1 MRALI
6 DTNVIL
12 DVLCDRAEL
21 SESSSK
27 IFKLSEVGLIEGY
40 ISALSI
46 PKIMYILRKE
56 LNTEKTKNII
66 KRLSM
71 IFKIS
76 DLKASDIQK
85 AADFDFS
92 DYEDALQSVCA
103 DRIKADCIITR
114 NIKDFSNSPIPA
126 VTPQTAIEKIT

>member
-12 DVLCDRAEL
+12 DVLCDRGGL

-40 ISALSI
+40 ISPLSSPNI
-46 PKIMYILRKE
+46 VYILRKE

-76 DLKASDIQK
+76 DLKTGDIQK
-85 AADFDFS
+85 AADLNFS

-126 VTPQTAIEKIT
+126 ITPQTAIEKIT

>member
-6 DTNVIL
+6 DTNIIL
-12 DVLCDRAEL
+12 DVLCDRAGL

-27 IFKLSEVGLIEGY
+27 VFKLSEVGLIEGY

-46 PKIMYILRKE
+46 PNIVYILRKE
-56 LNTEKTKNII
+56 LNNEKTKNII

-76 DLKASDIQK
+76 DLKAGDIQK
-85 AADFDFS
+85 AVDMDFS
-92 DYEDALQSVCA
+92 DYEDALQSICA
-103 DRIKADCIITR
+103 GRIKADCIITR
-114 NIKDFSNSPIPA
+114 NIKDFSNSVIPA
-126 VTPQTAIEKIT
+126 ITPQTAIEKIT